1 MWRLVRIIDLKDGAA
16 LKPTRRADKGAGQRV
31 GSSQALVGLLQFYA
45 IIGQLSLVVHIVDV
59 ERGMALEQVVRYLAP
74 VLLEDGRGGL
84 GEGLEMLSLIHV

>member
-1 MWRLVRIIDLKDGAA
+1 MKDGAT

-59 ERGMALEQVVRYLAP
+59 ERGMALKQVVRYLAP